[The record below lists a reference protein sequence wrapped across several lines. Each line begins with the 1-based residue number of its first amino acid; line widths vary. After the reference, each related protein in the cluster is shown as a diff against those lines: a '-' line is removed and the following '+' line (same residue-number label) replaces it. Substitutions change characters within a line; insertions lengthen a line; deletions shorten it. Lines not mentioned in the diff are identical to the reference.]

1 MLPGIPVQ
9 TFPVA
14 MVTTGGTNSPGASF
28 SRVHCLDCFCPFTWA
43 APSPLKPEIITTAA
57 TDNGLVTV
65 TLNGVR
71 PYILA
76 KAPPSSL
83 VCILENYPGIAV
95 SPSIAIQGAVGSA
108 LPMDAQETDIDL
120 NATISGRTPL
130 NVRTSAPV
138 L

>member
-28 SRVHCLDCFCPFTWA
+28 RRVHCLDCFCPFTWA
-43 APSPLKPEIITTAA
+43 APSPLKPEIITTNA
-57 TDNGLVTV
+57 TGNGLVPV

-71 PYILA
+71 PYILT

-95 SPSIAIQGAVGSA
+95 SPAIATQGTVGSA
-108 LPMDAQETDIDL
+108 LPMDAQETDIDM
-120 NATISGRTPL
+120 NATISGRSPL

>member
-1 MLPGIPVQ
+1 
-9 TFPVA
+9 
-14 MVTTGGTNSPGASF
+14 
-28 SRVHCLDCFCPFTWA
+28 
-43 APSPLKPEIITTAA
+43 
-57 TDNGLVTV
+57 LVPV

-71 PYILA
+71 PYILT

-95 SPSIAIQGAVGSA
+95 SPAIATQGTVGSA
-108 LPMDAQETDIDL
+108 LPMDAQETDIDM
-120 NATISGRTPL
+120 NATISGRSPL